1 MYINLLAIVSSLRS
15 LKIAVW
21 KICDEKACV
30 TRWYVSDRDSTKNLP
45 IFQCWSVTIFIVDEA
60 NVNKGLS
67 VCRAT
72 ISSYMKG
79 LDGTRKEIK
88 YLKIKIRFYL
98 EIGHLNR
105 PKHPSPSLFF
115 KKISRIY
122 GSLSKRVITIRVGL
136 F

>member
-88 YLKIKIRFYL
+88 C
-98 EIGHLNR
+98 LNTKLSSQLGNLNT
-105 PKHPSPSLFF
+105 PKHPSPFIILYSKEIKKNFRCSNFEEPFPLLF
-115 KKISRIY
+115 
-122 GSLSKRVITIRVGL
+122 
-136 F
+136 